1 MTTIVE
7 LDGNI
12 RSIVGKNASKKLLKE
27 NKIPAIIYSENGEGN
42 LCIELDLRKFE
53 TEYFKGN
60 VQLKIFNIKI
70 GNKVHKVIPYQIDI
84 HPVTDRPR
92 HIDFIP
98 VEGKKEIKVMV
109 PLNCM
114 NSAKAPGMK
123 KGGYLNII
131 KRKLQLYVD
140 PNNIPSSIDIDCG
153 KLLLKQSIKI
163 SQVKL
168 PEGTRPVTKK
178 DLILVTI
185 TGRGKNVDDEVQA
198 TSTTATTTTAAPT
211 TAASADAAKK

>member
-1 MTTIVE
+1 MTTVVE

-27 NKIPAIIYSENGEGN
+27 NKIPAVIYSENGEGN

-70 GNKVHKVIPYQIDI
+70 GDKVHKVIPYLIDL

-114 NSAKAPGMK
+114 NSVRAPGMK

-131 KRKLQLYVD
+131 KRKLQLYVNPD
-140 PNNIPSSIDIDCG
+140 NIPNSIDIDCS
-153 KLLLKQSIKI
+153 KMLLKQSIKI
-163 SQVKL
+163 SQITL

-198 TSTTATTTTAAPT
+198 AQAAATTATAAP
-211 TAASADAAKK
+211 AASTDAAKK

>member
-1 MTTIVE
+1 MTAIVE

-12 RSIVGKNASKKLLKE
+12 RSIIGKNASKKLLKE
-27 NKIPAIIYSENGEGN
+27 NKIPAVIYSENGEDN

-53 TEYFKGN
+53 TEYLKGN
-60 VQLKIFNIKI
+60 VQLKIFNIKV
-70 GNKVHKVIPYQIDI
+70 GDKVHKVIPYQIDI

-98 VEGKKEIKVMV
+98 VDGKKEIKVMV

-140 PNNIPSSIDIDCG
+140 PNNIPNSIDIDCG
-153 KLLLKQSIKI
+153 RMLLKQSIKI
-163 SQVKL
+163 SQIKL

-185 TGRGKNVDDEVQA
+185 TGRGKNVDEDVQA
-198 TSTTATTTTAAPT
+198 AASAASATQTTTAT
-211 TAASADAAKK
+211 ADAAKK

>member
-1 MTTIVE
+1 MTTVVE

-12 RSIVGKNASKKLLKE
+12 RSIIGKNASKKLLKE
-27 NKIPAIIYSENGEGN
+27 NKIPAVIYSENGEGN

-70 GNKVHKVIPYQIDI
+70 GDKVHKVIPYLIDL

-114 NSAKAPGMK
+114 NSVRAPGMK

-131 KRKLQLYVD
+131 KRKLQLYVNPD
-140 PNNIPSSIDIDCG
+140 NIPNSIDIDCS
-153 KLLLKQSIKI
+153 KMLLKQSIKI
-163 SQVKL
+163 SQITL

-198 TSTTATTTTAAPT
+198 AQAVATTATAAP
-211 TAASADAAKK
+211 AASTDAAKK

>member
-1 MTTIVE
+1 MTTVVE

-12 RSIVGKNASKKLLKE
+12 RSIIGKNASKKLLKE
-27 NKIPAIIYSENGEGN
+27 NKIPAVIYSENSEGN

-70 GNKVHKVIPYQIDI
+70 DNKVHKVIPYLIDL

-114 NSAKAPGMK
+114 NSVRAPGMK

-131 KRKLQLYVD
+131 KRKLQLYVNPD
-140 PNNIPSSIDIDCG
+140 NIPNSIDIDCS
-153 KLLLKQSIKI
+153 KMLLKQSIKI
-163 SQVKL
+163 SQITL

-198 TSTTATTTTAAPT
+198 AQAAATTATAAP
-211 TAASADAAKK
+211 AASTDAAKK

>member
-1 MTTIVE
+1 MTTVVE

-12 RSIVGKNASKKLLKE
+12 RSIIGKNASKKLLKE
-27 NKIPAIIYSENGEGN
+27 NKIPAVIYSENGEGN

-70 GNKVHKVIPYQIDI
+70 GNKVHKVIPYLIDL

-114 NSAKAPGMK
+114 NSVRAPGMK

-131 KRKLQLYVD
+131 KRKLQLYVNPD
-140 PNNIPSSIDIDCG
+140 NIPNSIDIDCS
-153 KLLLKQSIKI
+153 KMLLKQSIKI
-163 SQVKL
+163 SQITL

-198 TSTTATTTTAAPT
+198 AQAAATTATAAP
-211 TAASADAAKK
+211 AASTDAAKK